1 MLFIFLFNY
10 FFERI
15 AKKKTK
21 TKNNTKKIYTNRLKI
36 KIHQIENLN
45 LNQNCT
51 LLETNLTHI
60 DNR

>member
-15 AKKKTK
+15 AKKKQTK
-21 TKNNTKKIYTNRLKI
+21 QKKNLYKSSQI
-36 KIHQIENLN
+36 KIHQIETQN